1 MILMPVIAIVCENNI
16 RRELGLDLLKS
27 LLDCLALIREEAGT
41 EFLQLDSRFRP
52 FARNSRALRLASIF
66 LGGWALKTTHR
77 TSTAGFSSIR
87 ESRVPPQPI
96 SISSE

>member
-1 MILMPVIAIVCENNI
+1 MILMPVIAIMCENNI

-27 LLDCLALIREEAGT
+27 LLDGLALIREEAVRN
-41 EFLQLDSRFRP
+41 FFNSIVRFRP

-77 TSTAGFSSIR
+77 TSIAGFSAIR